1 MRKLSRKAR
10 QTRAKLILIGLCGV
24 LWLVSHKMPPQA
36 NILTEPI
43 RWQAEHKKYVRIEAR
58 HVVSRSYERI
68 PLGDFEITC
77 YTAGFESCQKLP
89 SDPAY
94 GITASGERVK
104 ENHTI
109 AADWSV
115 LPKGTKVMIEG
126 LTYTFVVEDKGSAI
140 KGNRIDIYMESLDN
154 ALDFGR
160 QNKKVWV
167 IK

>member
-1 MRKLSRKAR
+1 VLSRKAR
-10 QTRAKLILIGLCGV
+10 QARAKLILICLCGV
-24 LWLVSHKMPPQA
+24 LWLISNKTPPRAQFYQD
-36 NILTEPI
+36 PI
-43 RWQAEHKKYVRIEAR
+43 RWQAEYKKPARIEAR
-58 HVVSRSYERI
+58 HVTSRSYERI
-68 PLGDFEITC
+68 PLGDFEITA
-77 YTAGFESCQKLP
+77 YTAGYESCGKLP

-109 AADWSV
+109 ATDWSV

-126 LTYTFVVEDKGSAI
+126 FPYTFVVEDRGGAI
-140 KGNRIDIYMESLDN
+140 KGNRIDIYMESLDD
-154 ALDFGR
+154 ALSFGR